1 MTRGPTALASLAT
14 GLFAALAVL
23 AVGINARW
31 LASLDV
37 SVAEWFAADGSA
49 TRHYYPTRAA

>member
-1 MTRGPTALASLAT
+1 MTRGPAALASLAT
-14 GLFAALAVL
+14 GLFATLAVL

>member
-1 MTRGPTALASLAT
+1 LASLAI
-14 GLFAALAVL
+14 GLFATLAVL
-23 AVGINARW
+23 AVGINAQW

-37 SVAEWFAADGSA
+37 SVAEWFAADRSA